1 MMNTTINDG
10 DVDVVDVDNGVP
22 SIILHLS
29 MIEKGNII
37 RYDQI
42 SFFIDHFSSANIKTK
57 QILQDNMIALV
68 ATLAYDDVS
77 THLSQQREMNLFQ
90 HMAISIDAI
99 LMNYSLKDYPMEKV
113 LHLNTTL
120 NN

>member
-1 MMNTTINDG
+1 MLNTTINDG

-37 RYDQI
+37 RNDQI
-42 SFFIDHFSSANIKTK
+42 RFFIDHFSSANLKTK

-77 THLSQQREMNLFQ
+77 TNQSQQREMMLFQ